1 MNVGNWLAL
10 GGAAIVALAAVAALR
25 RRITATASGRRFF
38 RHPTAVPGLFVL
50 AFFVTIA
57 IAAPVVAPYPPYF
70 QIDITNPDLPP
81 STQFLLGTDPYSR
94 DVWSRLVY
102 GARVSLGIGAVAML
116 VAATIGTAVGA
127 VAGYFRRW
135 VDTALMRLVDV
146 GLAMP
151 RIFVLLMAVALW
163 EHIALWVLVLLIG
176 LTGWF
181 GTSRLVRAE
190 VLSLR
195 ERDFVAAAR
204 AAGAGSGRVIFRHVL
219 PNAAAPII
227 VSAALGIGN
236 MMLLE
241 AGLSFLGLGVP
252 PPAPSWGNMI
262 ADGWHK
268 MTVAWWA
275 STFPGLAISLVVMAF
290 NALGDAL
297 RDALDPRRA
306 GEEGGEG
313 GGAA

>member
-1 MNVGNWLAL
+1 M
-10 GGAAIVALAAVAALR
+10 
-25 RRITATASGRRFF
+25 
-38 RHPTAVPGLFVL
+38 FVL

-57 IAAPVVAPYPPYF
+57 IAAPVVAPYPPYY
-70 QIDITNPDLPP
+70 QIDISHPNHPP
-81 STQFLLGTDPYSR
+81 SAQFLLGTDPFSR

-116 VAATIGTAVGA
+116 VAATVGTAVGA

-135 VDTALMRLVDV
+135 VDTVLMRLVDV

-163 EHIALWVLVLLIG
+163 DHIALWVLVLLIG

-195 ERDFVAAAR
+195 EREFVAAAR
-204 AAGAGSGRVIFRHVL
+204 ALGAGPRRVVFRHVL
-219 PNAAAPII
+219 PNADAPII

-236 MMLLE
+236 VMLLE

-252 PPAPSWGNMI
+252 SPAPSWGSMI
-262 ADGWHK
+262 FDGTEK
-268 MTVAWWA
+268 MAVAPWT
-275 STFPGLAISLVVMAF
+275 SVFPGLAIAVVVMAL
-290 NALGDAL
+290 NGIADGL
-297 RDALDPRRA
+297 RDAIDPRR
-306 GEEGGEG
+306 E
-313 GGAA
+313 AA

>member
-1 MNVGNWLAL
+1 V
-10 GGAAIVALAAVAALR
+10 
-25 RRITATASGRRFF
+25 
-38 RHPTAVPGLFVL
+38 FVL
-50 AFFVTIA
+50 TFFVTIA
-57 IAAPVVAPYPPYF
+57 IAAPVVAPYPPYY
-70 QIDITNPDLPP
+70 QIDIEHPDHAP
-81 STQFLLGTDPYSR
+81 SAQFLLGTDPLSR
-94 DVWSRLVY
+94 DVWSRVVY

-116 VAATIGTAVGA
+116 VAVTVGTAVGA

-195 ERDFVAAAR
+195 EREFAAAAR
-204 AAGAGSGRVIFRHVL
+204 ALGAGAGRVIFRHVL

-227 VSAALGIGN
+227 VSAALGIGH

-241 AGLSFLGLGVP
+241 AGLSFLGMGVP
-252 PPAPSWGNMI
+252 SPTPSWGNMI

-268 MTVAWWA
+268 MAVAWWS
-275 STFPGLAISLVVMAF
+275 STFPGLAISLVVMAL
-290 NALGDAL
+290 NAVGDAL
-297 RDALDPRRA
+297 RDALDPRR
-306 GEEGGEG
+306 E
-313 GGAA
+313 AA

>member
-1 MNVGNWLAL
+1 VGGAAGLAL
-10 GGAAIVALAAVAALR
+10 GVVAALR
-25 RRITATASGRRFF
+25 RRVRATAPGRRFF
-38 RHPTAVPGLFVL
+38 RHPTAGPGLFVL
-50 AFFVTIA
+50 TFFVTIA
-57 IAAPVVAPYPPYF
+57 IAAPFVAPYPPYY
-70 QIDITNPDLPP
+70 QIDIEHPNHPP
-81 STQFLLGTDPYSR
+81 SAQFLLGTDPLSR
-94 DVWSRLVY
+94 DVWSRVVY

-116 VAATIGTAVGA
+116 VAVTVGTAVGA

-195 ERDFVAAAR
+195 EREFVAAAR
-204 AAGAGSGRVIFRHVL
+204 ALGAGAGRVIFRHVL

-227 VSAALGIGN
+227 VSAALGIGH

-241 AGLSFLGLGVP
+241 AGLSFLGMGVP
-252 PPAPSWGNMI
+252 SPTPSWGNMI

-268 MTVAWWA
+268 MAVAWWSA
-275 STFPGLAISLVVMAF
+275 TFPGLAISLVVMAL
-290 NALGDAL
+290 NAVGDAL
-297 RDALDPRRA
+297 RDALDPRR
-306 GEEGGEG
+306 ETV
-313 GGAA
+313 